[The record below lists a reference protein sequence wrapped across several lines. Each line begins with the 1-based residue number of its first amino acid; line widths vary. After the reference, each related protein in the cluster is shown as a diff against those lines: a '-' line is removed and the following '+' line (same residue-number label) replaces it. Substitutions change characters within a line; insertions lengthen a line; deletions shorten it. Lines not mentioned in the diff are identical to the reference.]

1 MARPTYSDPL
11 PAFKF
16 YVLVDD
22 FVEAG
27 FSEMTPPGVHVTT
40 KEYYEGGEIQGP
52 HTSVDKIGFRNIV
65 LKRGV
70 TTNSDMAD
78 WVERVFTE
86 TAGRGRV
93 SNMLGKV
100 KSGLTK
106 AASGLAEDV
115 ISSTAGAVLGDSFGS
130 ALGSI
135 AGGMVGS
142 LIRRSWGANAN
153 YRKSLTIVQLDRS
166 NIPTKS
172 WRVYNAFPVN
182 YEPADGYDA
191 QTSKCSVESLEIAY
205 EGFEQAGET
214 EIKNILETG
223 LYDSIESFMSAVGF

>member
-27 FSEMTPPGVHVTT
+27 FSEMTPPAVHVTT
-40 KEYYEGGEIQGP
+40 KDYYEGGEIQGP
-52 HTSVDKIGFRNIV
+52 HKSVEKIDFRNIV

-106 AASGLAEDV
+106 AASGLAEDI
-115 ISSTAGAVLGDSFGS
+115 ISDTAGAILGDSFGS

-153 YRKSLTIVQLDRS
+153 YRKSLTVVQLDRS
-166 NIPTKS
+166 GIPVKS
-172 WRVYNAFPVN
+172 WRVYNVFPIN
-182 YEPADGYDA
+182 YEPADAYNANDSRH
-191 QTSKCSVESLEIAY
+191 TVETLELAY
-205 EGFEQAGET
+205 EGFEQVGET
-214 EIKNILETG
+214 DLKNILETG
-223 LYDSIESFMSAVGF
+223 LYDSIESFMSSVGF